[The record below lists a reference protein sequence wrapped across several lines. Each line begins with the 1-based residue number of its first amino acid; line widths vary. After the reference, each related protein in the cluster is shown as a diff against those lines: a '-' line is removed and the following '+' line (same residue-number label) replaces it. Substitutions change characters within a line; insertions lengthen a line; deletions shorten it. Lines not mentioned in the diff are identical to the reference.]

1 MFEFDKMCNAFE
13 KMSNGERKLY
23 LQEQSVKLVKIFDS
37 LGSDGIQMFLYFMAV
52 ACGADGKLSIEEYSL
67 LQEVSP
73 VDLKYTE
80 AEALVNQFSSK
91 QNKEKATWI
100 SDIVGQFSEEMQD
113 TIISFCLCFCSA
125 DNKVNLRERHFIKSL
140 IK

>member
-1 MFEFDKMCNAFE
+1 MFEFENMCKAFE
-13 KMSNGERKLY
+13 EMSNGERKLY
-23 LQEQSVKLVKIFDS
+23 LQEQSVKLINAFDKF
-37 LGSDGIQMFLYFMAV
+37 GSDGIQMFLYFMAV

-80 AEALVNQFSSK
+80 AQTLVNQFSSK

-100 SDIVGQFSEEMQD
+100 SDIIGQFSEEMQD

-125 DNKVNLRERHFIKSL
+125 DNKVNLRERQFIKSL
-140 IK
+140 VK